1 MNIRMI
7 ISPAKKMVT
16 DNDWLAAEQMPC
28 FLDRTEKIRAYL
40 DHLSYEELKQRW
52 GCSDKLARGNEQRLR
67 QMRLTE
73 HLTPAL
79 LAYEGIQYQYMAP
92 RVFTDDQ
99 WDYVRSHLRILSGFY
114 GVLRPTDGVVPYR
127 LEMQAKARVDGA
139 GDLYEFW
146 GADICR
152 EVSRDADVILN
163 LASKEYSRCV
173 EAYAREAPPVI
184 TCVFGEKKG
193 EKVVQKAT
201 LAKMAR
207 GEMVRYLAECGAED
221 LDAVRKFRVLD
232 FQFAP
237 ELSGDDRYVFLRN
250 HPAGQTME

>member
-1 MNIRMI
+1 M
-7 ISPAKKMVT
+7 
-16 DNDWLAAEQMPC
+16 
-28 FLDRTEKIRAYL
+28 
-40 DHLSYEELKQRW
+40 
-52 GCSDKLARGNEQRLR
+52 
-67 QMRLTE
+67 
-73 HLTPAL
+73 
-79 LAYEGIQYQYMAP
+79 
-92 RVFTDDQ
+92 
-99 WDYVRSHLRILSGFY
+99 
-114 GVLRPTDGVVPYR
+114 PYR

-221 LDAVRKFRVLD
+221 LDAVRKFRGLD

-250 HPAGQTME
+250 NPAGQTME